1 MLSLR
6 LQAIAS
12 LVGDNEKV
20 IDIGTDHAYIPIF
33 LVRKRQF
40 SHVWA
45 SDISAQVLKQ
55 SAENIAKYHLEKQ
68 ITLIKAS
75 GFMNISENFDVAII
89 AGMGAHTITD
99 ILSKA
104 PKLPNSLIIQSNN
117 NLAYL
122 RTFLKD
128 FEYKIVKEQ
137 VIYEKEKYYVIIRY
151 EKGKEN
157 LSFEEIEFGKNYNLD
172 YLNYLLHKYQ
182 EIGKKNPH
190 ADYQLKI
197 KKLQKFI
204 EKIPD

>member
-6 LQAIAS
+6 LQKIAS

-20 IDIGTDHAYIPIF
+20 IDIGTDHAYIPIY
-33 LVRKRQF
+33 LVNNRHF
-40 SHVWA
+40 AHVWA
-45 SDISAQVLKQ
+45 SDISPQVLKQ
-55 SAENIAKYHLEKQ
+55 SRENITKYHLEKQ
-68 ITLIKAS
+68 ITLIKTS
-75 GFMNISENFDVAII
+75 GFQNITEDFDVAII

-104 PKLPNSLIIQSNN
+104 AKLPKSLIIQSNN

-122 RTFLKD
+122 RTFLNA

-137 VIYEKEKYYVIIRY
+137 VIYEKKKYYVIIRY

-157 LSFEEIEFGKNYNLD
+157 LSKEEIEFGKNYNLN
-172 YLNYLLHKYQ
+172 YLNYLLYKYQ
-182 EIGKKNPH
+182 EIAKKNPH
-190 ADYQLKI
+190 SDYQLKI
-197 KKLQKFI
+197 TKLQNFI